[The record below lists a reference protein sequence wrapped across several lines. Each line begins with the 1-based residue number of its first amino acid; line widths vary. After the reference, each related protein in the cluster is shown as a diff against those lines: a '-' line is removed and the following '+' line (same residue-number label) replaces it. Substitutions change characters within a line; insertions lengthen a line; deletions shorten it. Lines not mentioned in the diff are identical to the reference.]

1 MGLLLFVFSFD
12 KQFEGGKGLVPDRRE
27 MIA

>member
-1 MGLLLFVFSFD
+1 MGLLLFVFSFG
-12 KQFEGGKGLVPDRRE
+12 KQFEGGEGLIPDRRE